1 MFTRTTMLGVTALCA
16 VLVAGLGFAPE
27 AEAGKKRKRAQ
38 QQSSAGYV
46 AATPSLVDVA
56 IAANTEGPYA
66 GSFDV
71 LLAAVGAAEPVV
83 ATALSTRG
91 QLTVFAPTDTAF
103 EALLAELNVTAE
115 DLLASTELLTDVLLY
130 HVSNGRQ
137 PSNAVLGKRQ
147 IRMLKGGFVYQSNG
161 ILTDNNGREVGFVVT
176 DIPASNGVIH
186 VIDTVLLP

>member
-38 QQSSAGYV
+38 QQSAAGYV
-46 AATPSLVDVA
+46 AATPSLVEVA

-66 GSFDV
+66 GSFDI

>member
-38 QQSSAGYV
+38 QQSAAGYV

-66 GSFDV
+66 GSFDI

-103 EALLAELNVTAE
+103 EALLAELGVTAE

>member
-1 MFTRTTMLGVTALCA
+1 MFSRTTLLGVTALCA

-27 AEAGKKRKRAQ
+27 AEAGKKRQRAQ
-38 QQSSAGYV
+38 QSAPGLV

-56 IAANTEGPYA
+56 IAANTSGPYA
-66 GSFDV
+66 GAFDV
-71 LLAAVGAAEPVV
+71 LLAAVGAADPVV

-103 EALLAELNVTAE
+103 EALLAELGVSAE
-115 DLLASTELLTDVLLY
+115 VLLGETELLTDVLLY
-130 HVSNGRQ
+130 HVAHGRQ
-137 PSNAVLGKRQ
+137 PSNAVLGKSQ
-147 IRMLKGGFVYQSNG
+147 IRMLKGGFVYQSG
-161 ILTDNNGREVGFVVT
+161 GKLTDNNGREVGFVVT

>member
-27 AEAGKKRKRAQ
+27 AEAGKKRKRTQ
-38 QQSSAGYV
+38 PQSAAGYV

-66 GSFDV
+66 GSFDI

>member
-38 QQSSAGYV
+38 QQSAAGYV

-66 GSFDV
+66 GSFDI

>member
-38 QQSSAGYV
+38 QQSAAGYV

-66 GSFDV
+66 GSFDI

-103 EALLAELNVTAE
+103 EALLAELGVTAE
-115 DLLASTELLTDVLLY
+115 DLLASTEQLTDVLLY

>member
-38 QQSSAGYV
+38 QQSAAGYV

-66 GSFDV
+66 GSFDI

-115 DLLASTELLTDVLLY
+115 DLLASTEQLTDVLLY

>member
-1 MFTRTTMLGVTALCA
+1 MLGVTALCA

-38 QQSSAGYV
+38 QQSAAGYV

-66 GSFDV
+66 GSFDI

>member
-1 MFTRTTMLGVTALCA
+1 MFSRTTLLGVTALCA

-27 AEAGKKRKRAQ
+27 AEAGKKRKRGQ
-38 QQSSAGYV
+38 QQSAPGLV
-46 AATPSLVDVA
+46 AAAPSLVDVA
-56 IAANTEGPYA
+56 VAANAEGPYA
-66 GSFDV
+66 GQLDI

-91 QLTVFAPTDTAF
+91 QLTVFAPTDAAF
-103 EALLAELNVTAE
+103 EALLTELGVSAE

-137 PSNAVLGKRQ
+137 PSNAVLGKSQ
-147 IRMLKGGFVYQSNG
+147 IRMLKGGFVYQSG
-161 ILTDNNGREVGFVVT
+161 GKLTDNNGREVGFVAT

>member
-38 QQSSAGYV
+38 QQSAAGYV

-66 GSFDV
+66 GSFDI

-91 QLTVFAPTDTAF
+91 QLTVFAPTATAI
-103 EALLAELNVTAE
+103 EARLAALNVT
-115 DLLASTELLTDVLLY
+115 
-130 HVSNGRQ
+130 
-137 PSNAVLGKRQ
+137 
-147 IRMLKGGFVYQSNG
+147 
-161 ILTDNNGREVGFVVT
+161 
-176 DIPASNGVIH
+176 H
-186 VIDTVLLP
+186 VIDTVLLPGRAAAGSGAALVALDDPVAQADDAPRMGGDVILMGD

>member
-38 QQSSAGYV
+38 QQSAAGYV

-66 GSFDV
+66 GSFDI

-83 ATALSTRG
+83 APALSTRG
-91 QLTVFAPTDTAF
+91 QLTVFAPTATAI
-103 EALLAELNVTAE
+103 EARLAALNVTAE